1 GRGERPGGGDPA
13 RARAGTRT
21 ADADPR
27 AGAAGRRR
35 GHLRTSG
42 QGSRAGA
49 GHRRG
54 RAAEQDRAGPA
65 GGAAGRAV
73 RRERPPPGRA
83 QRGGAAGRGDRS
95 GRAVHRRRRGGRRG
109 GAAARRRPGRGCPG
123 TAPGRGRGRGGPTG
137 GLPGH
142 AGRGAA
148 GVGAQGVR
156 RPTARDRPAHGHP
169 GRGDRA
175 DRQADGLVVVS
186 TLAPRVVV
194 VSRRSE
200 LDELL
205 IRHGTIAAAAYFLRQ
220 RGRDL
225 DEVMA
230 RHEALQAA
238 LTTVG
243 AAVPPAWRRGLVTRD
258 DLPRFLFAPEDVVVA
273 VGQDGLVANVA
284 KYLDGQ
290 PVIGVDP
297 EPGRNPGVLV
307 RHTADTVG
315 SLLKAG
321 EYTTRDLTMVGATLD
336 DGQELLG
343 LNEVYI
349 GHPTHQSSR
358 YLLSTSDGQAE
369 RQSSSGVVVGTGT
382 GATGWCA

>member
-1 GRGERPGGGDPA
+1 
-13 RARAGTRT
+13 
-21 ADADPR
+21 
-27 AGAAGRRR
+27 
-35 GHLRTSG
+35 
-42 QGSRAGA
+42 
-49 GHRRG
+49 
-54 RAAEQDRAGPA
+54 
-65 GGAAGRAV
+65 
-73 RRERPPPGRA
+73 
-83 QRGGAAGRGDRS
+83 
-95 GRAVHRRRRGGRRG
+95 
-109 GAAARRRPGRGCPG
+109 
-123 TAPGRGRGRGGPTG
+123 
-137 GLPGH
+137 
-142 AGRGAA
+142 
-148 GVGAQGVR
+148 
-156 RPTARDRPAHGHP
+156 
-169 GRGDRA
+169 
-175 DRQADGLVVVS
+175 VS

-225 DEVMA
+225 DGVMA

-321 EYTTRDLTMVGATLD
+321 EYTTRDLTMVAATLD

-382 GATGWCA
+382 GATGWCASIARQRADSPDLPGPEEPALCWFVREAWPSPATGVALTSGRLVAGDALMVTSEGERGVVFADGVETDHLTLAWGQRVTIGISARRLHLA

>member
-1 GRGERPGGGDPA
+1 M
-13 RARAGTRT
+13 T
-21 ADADPR
+21 
-27 AGAAGRRR
+27 
-35 GHLRTSG
+35 
-42 QGSRAGA
+42 
-49 GHRRG
+49 
-54 RAAEQDRAGPA
+54 
-65 GGAAGRAV
+65 
-73 RRERPPPGRA
+73 
-83 QRGGAAGRGDRS
+83 
-95 GRAVHRRRRGGRRG
+95 
-109 GAAARRRPGRGCPG
+109 
-123 TAPGRGRGRGGPTG
+123 
-137 GLPGH
+137 
-142 AGRGAA
+142 
-148 GVGAQGVR
+148 
-156 RPTARDRPAHGHP
+156 
-169 GRGDRA
+169 
-175 DRQADGLVVVS
+175 

-225 DEVMA
+225 DGVMA

-321 EYTTRDLTMVGATLD
+321 EYTTRDLTMVAATLD

-382 GATGWCA
+382 GATGWCASIARQRADSPDLPGPEEPALCWFVREAWPSPATGVALTSGRLVAGDALMVTSEGERGVVFADGVETDHLTLAWGQRVTIGISARRLHLA